1 MNVNLPFIEYI
12 HLISTSMMVAIIW
25 IVQILHYP
33 TFKLIDQ
40 KKYEEFQDFHM
51 KRISYIIIPIML
63 VELSSGVI
71 VLILDSSLYT
81 LFAASLML
89 LIFIWILTALLFSKV
104 HAYLLK
110 GYDEDSINKLIDLNW
125 IRTIFWT
132 VRLII
137 LIKLF

>member
-33 TFKLIDQ
+33 TFKFIDQ

-63 VELSSGVI
+63 VELISVVI
-71 VLILDSSLYT
+71 VLILNSSLNM
-81 LFAASLML
+81 LLGASLML

-110 GYDEDSINKLIDLNW
+110 GYDEDSINKLIGLNW
-125 IRTIFWT
+125 IRTISWT
-132 VRLII
+132 IRLII
-137 LIKLF
+137 LLKLF

>member
-1 MNVNLPFIEYI
+1 MNVNLPLIEYI
-12 HLISTSMMVAIIW
+12 HLISTSMIVAIIW

-33 TFKLIDQ
+33 TFKFIDQ

-71 VLILDSSLYT
+71 VLIIDSSLYT
-81 LFAASLML
+81 PFGVSLVL

-104 HAYLLK
+104 HTYLLK
-110 GYDEDSINKLIDLNW
+110 GYDEDSINKLISLNW
-125 IRTIFWT
+125 IRTVSWT
-132 VRLII
+132 IRLII
-137 LIKLF
+137 LLKLF

>member
-1 MNVNLPFIEYI
+1 MNVNLLLIEYI

-33 TFKLIDQ
+33 TFKFIDQ

-71 VLILDSSLYT
+71 VLIIDSSLYT
-81 LFAASLML
+81 PFGVSLML

-104 HAYLLK
+104 HTYLLK
-110 GYDEDSINKLIDLNW
+110 GYDEDSINKLIGLNW
-125 IRTIFWT
+125 IRTVSWT
-132 VRLII
+132 IRLII
-137 LIKLF
+137 LLKLF

>member
-1 MNVNLPFIEYI
+1 
-12 HLISTSMMVAIIW
+12 MVAIIW

-33 TFKLIDQ
+33 TFKFIDQ

-51 KRISYIIIPIML
+51 KRISYVIIPIML
-63 VELSSGVI
+63 FELISGVI

-110 GYDEDSINKLIDLNW
+110 GYDEDSINKLIGLNW
-125 IRTIFWT
+125 IRTIFGQ
-132 VRLII
+132 LD
-137 LIKLF
+137 

>member
-33 TFKLIDQ
+33 TFKFIDQ

-51 KRISYIIIPIML
+51 KRISYLIIPIMF

-71 VLILDSSLYT
+71 VLIIDSSLYT
-81 LFAASLML
+81 PFGVSLML

-132 VRLII
+132 VRFII
-137 LIKLF
+137 LMKLF

>member
-51 KRISYIIIPIML
+51 KRISYVIIPIML

-71 VLILDSSLYT
+71 VLIIDSSLYT
-81 LFAASLML
+81 PFGVSLML

-110 GYDEDSINKLIDLNW
+110 GYDEDSINKLIGLNW
-125 IRTIFWT
+125 IRTISWT
-132 VRLII
+132 IRLII
-137 LIKLF
+137 LMKLF

>member
-1 MNVNLPFIEYI
+1 
-12 HLISTSMMVAIIW
+12 MMVAIIW

-33 TFKLIDQ
+33 TFKFIDQ
-40 KKYEEFQDFHM
+40 KRYEEFQDFHM

-71 VLILDSSLYT
+71 VLIIDSSLYT
-81 LFAASLML
+81 PFGVSLML

-137 LIKLF
+137 LMKLF

>member
-33 TFKLIDQ
+33 TFKYIDQ
-40 KKYEEFQDFHM
+40 KRYEEFQDFHM

-71 VLILDSSLYT
+71 VLIIDSSLYT
-81 LFAASLML
+81 PFGVSLVL

-137 LIKLF
+137 LMKLF

>member
-1 MNVNLPFIEYI
+1 MNVNLPFLEYI

-33 TFKLIDQ
+33 TFKFIDQ

-71 VLILDSSLYT
+71 VLIIDSSLYT
-81 LFAASLML
+81 PFGVSLML

-104 HAYLLK
+104 HAYLLN
-110 GYDEDSINKLIDLNW
+110 GYDEDSINKLISLNW
-125 IRTIFWT
+125 IRTISWT

-137 LIKLF
+137 LMKLF

>member
-33 TFKLIDQ
+33 TFKYIDQ
-40 KKYEEFQDFHM
+40 KRYEEFQDFHM

-71 VLILDSSLYT
+71 VLIIDSSLYT
-81 LFAASLML
+81 PFGVSLVL

>member
-71 VLILDSSLYT
+71 VLIIDSSLYT
-81 LFAASLML
+81 PFGVSLVL

-137 LIKLF
+137 LMKLF